1 MASLT
6 ETAFIVRRG
15 IVVGIALI
23 ILITFGSI
31 AWRLSSISQEDEV
44 PVPTPTPSV
53 LYGKLPHV
61 NYPDSKQYP
70 TNLELETI
78 EGGPP
83 VSTTSASVYFV
94 PRKAPNLFSRRN
106 AENFAEKL
114 GFTEEPAEQGPT
126 MLTFTDSETRD
137 ALVIDIA
144 TNNFRLRRNFVDT
157 SVFTSES
164 LPNEAQLQ
172 NLAQEYFQSINVWSS
187 SLAKSTVAYYAFQ
200 GSDIVEVDRARD
212 AQLARVYFLRP
223 KIGEYPIV
231 TANVDKSE
239 TYLLFAA
246 DSRRVTTVLEASFQ
260 NFPADE
266 RASSTYPTISGQ
278 QAWEKLVSG
287 EGYVAVPAGDSVTVR
302 EGYLAYYQDAEYQSY
317 LQPVYVF
324 EGDGGFVG
332 MVSAIDPLWI
342 GQEETFPTIDP
353 KVTPG
358 IGFPE

>member
-15 IVVGIALI
+15 IVVFIVLI
-23 ILITFGSI
+23 VLITIGSI
-31 AWRLSSISQEDEV
+31 AWRLAPIPREEEV

-53 LYGKLPHV
+53 LYGKLPKV
-61 NYPDSKQYP
+61 NFPDSKQYP
-70 TNLELETI
+70 INFKLETI

-83 VSTTSASVYFV
+83 VSTSSASVYFI

-106 AENFAEKL
+106 AETFAEKL
-114 GFTEEPAEQGPT
+114 GFTEKATEQSPT
-126 MLTFTDSETRD
+126 MLTFTDPETQD
-137 ALVIDIA
+137 ALAIDIT
-144 TNNFRLRRNFVDT
+144 TNNFRLRRNYVDT

-164 LPNEAQLQ
+164 LPSESQLQ
-172 NLAQEYFQSINVWSS
+172 NLAQEYFQSINVWNS
-187 SLAKSTVAYYAFQ
+187 SLTQATISYFAFQ
-200 GSDIVEVDRARD
+200 GSNIIEVDRARD
-212 AQLARVYFLRP
+212 AQFARVYFLRP

-231 TANVDKSE
+231 TANIDKSE

-246 DSRRVTTVLEASFQ
+246 DSRRITTVLEASFQ

-287 EGYVAVPAGDSVTVR
+287 DGYIATAAGDSVTIR
-302 EGYLAYYQDAEYQSY
+302 EGYLAYYQDAGYQPY

-324 EGDGGFVG
+324 EGDNGFVA

-342 GQEETFPTIDP
+342 
-353 KVTPG
+353 
-358 IGFPE
+358 